1 MSKALGLIETRGLVA
16 AIEAADVMLKTANVK
31 LIGKEITDPAL
42 VTIKITGETADVKAS
57 VEAGAAAA
65 SRVGELVSKLVISQP
80 DPQLAILFPELKEDK
95 NVPVKENK
103 NIPVKKV
110 RREIKSFS
118 DPEKKL
124 VSAVERI
131 SKDNEASVETKIKE
145 TSETEDKIIDTKND
159 FSPSDT
165 ISRLRKEALGVES
178 SESVS
183 SGKINLRE
191 IEILSVHQLRRLA
204 RSTEGFPIQGREISR
219 ANRREL
225 LDHFKSLA

>member
-1 MSKALGLIETRGLVA
+1 M
-16 AIEAADVMLKTANVK
+16 
-31 LIGKEITDPAL
+31 
-42 VTIKITGETADVKAS
+42 
-57 VEAGAAAA
+57 
-65 SRVGELVSKLVISQP
+65 
-80 DPQLAILFPELKEDK
+80 
-95 NVPVKENK
+95 
-103 NIPVKKV
+103 
-110 RREIKSFS
+110 
-118 DPEKKL
+118 
-124 VSAVERI
+124 ERI
-131 SKDNEASVETKIKE
+131 SEDNEASVETKIKE